1 LSPLKAGYG
10 ARRRPIGDE
19 VSPLWEWLPATIPSR
34 QDAAP
39 TEKGQ
44 LRLKL
49 GFTGSIGLLA

>member
-1 LSPLKAGYG
+1 
-10 ARRRPIGDE
+10 
-19 VSPLWEWLPATIPSR
+19 VSLFWEWLSATIRSR

-49 GFTGSIGLLA
+49 GFTGSVGFRLE